1 MLVMVCRLQDYCS
14 VVNSSEDPHL
24 LCSGV
29 EHLLRDAKDNTIGT
43 LSTNVDRMVGGLST
57 LKSRLLEVKQ
67 YLELVVAGKLPV
79 NHDLIYNLQVN

>member
-1 MLVMVCRLQDYCS
+1 MLVMICHLQDYCS
-14 VVNSSEDPHL
+14 VVNSSKGPHL
-24 LCSGV
+24 LYSGV

-79 NHDLIYNLQVN
+79 NHDIIYNLQVD